1 MQTDPKTRGNM
12 SKLKNCASLPEPFS
26 GVILQPFD
34 TRHIFFYNFR
44 GSQETP
50 PVCHNLTAVQVE
62 K

>member
-1 MQTDPKTRGNM
+1 M
-12 SKLKNCASLPEPFS
+12 SKLKNCASLPKPFS

-34 TRHIFFYNFR
+34 TWHIFFYNFR